1 MNDRVKK
8 ALILLL
14 GLSLSLAAGARNPK
28 IGPGLS
34 PGLGDGDDGN
44 ETGGAANTE
53 VSLPVG
59 LPATGPDPSMGTV
72 DPASSPSNIVYTFDL
87 NDDNGVSSVNQT
99 HSAFEKARDMNAAC
113 VLIRIN
119 SFAGGWDVAENIR
132 QEIIGY
138 DRPVM
143 VYVNNQAIP
152 AATFISTGADSIY
165 TKKGKTISNK
175 KGAAKPAP
183 KKSSVDSDRASDH
196 VIASGTHTVTSSDP
210 DDMYSADATMNE
222 ILFKAGLS
230 NLTVVEHNPGIAE
243 KAINFLMS
251 PFALLTIL
259 LCVGFIMRKTA
270 MSRLPG
276 PMMYALA
283 VIVLIYLAPYQ
294 LSGLAS
300 NTEIG
305 AALLLIIGSIAAARY
320 NKRWIAGTL
329 LVLLT
334 ITLSL
339 VRAGDTGV
347 LLHYGSFSE
356 LLSIPGMPLGL
367 VILGWWIAKW
377 REKQLVRNQQNDNAA
392 VAGLANAA

>member
-1 MNDRVKK
+1 MKK

-14 GLSLSLAAGARNPK
+14 GLSVSLAAGARNPK

-34 PGLGDGDDGN
+34 PGFGDGEGN
-44 ETGGAANTE
+44 ETGGTANTE

-72 DPASSPSNIVYTFDL
+72 DPASAPSNIVYTFDL

-99 HSAFEKARDMNAAC
+99 HSALEKARDMNAAC

-152 AATFISTGADSIY
+152 AATFISSGADSIY

-175 KGAAKPAP
+175 KAMLSPSP
-183 KKSSVDSDRASDH
+183 KKSPADQDRSDNTMIS
-196 VIASGTHTVTSSDP
+196 SGSNTATSSNP
-210 DDMYSADATMNE
+210 EELYSTDATMNE
-222 ILFKAGLS
+222 ILYKAGLS

-251 PFALLTIL
+251 PFVLLAIL
-259 LCVGFIMRKTA
+259 LCTGFIMRKTA
-270 MSRLPG
+270 VSKLPG

-300 NTEIG
+300 NVEIG

-320 NKRWIAGTL
+320 NRRWITGTL
-329 LVLLT
+329 LVVLS

-339 VRAGDTGV
+339 VRAGDTDA

-356 LLSIPGMPLGL
+356 LLSVPGMPLGL

-377 REKQLVRNQQNDNAA
+377 REKKSARSQQNDEQPLT
-392 VAGLANAA
+392 GLASAA